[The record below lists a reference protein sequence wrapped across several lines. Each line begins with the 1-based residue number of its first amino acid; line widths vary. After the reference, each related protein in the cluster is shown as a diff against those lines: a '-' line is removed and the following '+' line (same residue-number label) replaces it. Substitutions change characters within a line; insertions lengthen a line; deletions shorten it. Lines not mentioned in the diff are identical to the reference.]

1 MQTCEI
7 RILPEAED
15 FLTLLPQTLV
25 KEGYLSTY
33 EAAEKIVD
41 DIVDFISQLPNVPHY
56 KIAGSLAY
64 HFAYL
69 GVDIEYAFFRRK
81 SARKTTWY
89 VFFEQNQG
97 RILVKHITN
106 NWVEGQYI
114 R

>member
-56 KIAGSLAY
+56 KIADSLAY
-64 HFAYL
+64 HLLIWAW
-69 GVDIEYAFFRRK
+69 I
-81 SARKTTWY
+81 
-89 VFFEQNQG
+89 
-97 RILVKHITN
+97 
-106 NWVEGQYI
+106 
-114 R
+114 

>member
-15 FLTLLPQTLV
+15 FLSILPQTLV
-25 KEGYLSTY
+25 SEGYLSTY
-33 EAAEKIVD
+33 EAAE
-41 DIVDFISQLPNVPHY
+41 
-56 KIAGSLAY
+56 
-64 HFAYL
+64 
-69 GVDIEYAFFRRK
+69 RK
-81 SARKTTWY
+81 
-89 VFFEQNQG
+89 EQKQG

>member
-15 FLTLLPQTLV
+15 FLSILPQTLV
-25 KEGYLSTY
+25 KEGY
-33 EAAEKIVD
+33 
-41 DIVDFISQLPNVPHY
+41 
-56 KIAGSLAY
+56 
-64 HFAYL
+64 
-69 GVDIEYAFFRRK
+69 
-81 SARKTTWY
+81 
-89 VFFEQNQG
+89 G

>member
-15 FLTLLPQTLV
+15 FLSILPQTLV
-25 KEGYLSTY
+25 AEGYLSTY

-56 KIAGSLAY
+56 KIDDSLAY

-69 GVDIEYAFFRRK
+69 GTDIEYAFFRRK

-106 NWVEGQYI
+106 NRVEGQYI

>member
-1 MQTCEI
+1 MQICEI

-15 FLTLLPQTLV
+15 FLSILPQTLV

-33 EAAEKIVD
+33 EDAE
-41 DIVDFISQLPNVPHY
+41 
-56 KIAGSLAY
+56 
-64 HFAYL
+64 
-69 GVDIEYAFFRRK
+69 RK
-81 SARKTTWY
+81 
-89 VFFEQNQG
+89 EQKQE

>member
-15 FLTLLPQTLV
+15 FLTFLPQTLV
-25 KEGYLSTY
+25 KEGY
-33 EAAEKIVD
+33 
-41 DIVDFISQLPNVPHY
+41 
-56 KIAGSLAY
+56 
-64 HFAYL
+64 
-69 GVDIEYAFFRRK
+69 
-81 SARKTTWY
+81 
-89 VFFEQNQG
+89 G

>member
-25 KEGYLSTY
+25 KEGY
-33 EAAEKIVD
+33 
-41 DIVDFISQLPNVPHY
+41 
-56 KIAGSLAY
+56 
-64 HFAYL
+64 
-69 GVDIEYAFFRRK
+69 
-81 SARKTTWY
+81 
-89 VFFEQNQG
+89 G

-114 R
+114 RLFVLSMKNRAKQRQSGFARFLSGSEEG